1 MRRKRVKSPLKQ
13 ATLESRRRAPFRGW
27 MCENCQEK
35 KVNWQYKKTEREI
48 QFEIILCNSIY
59 FEATWNWCMYIFHKN
74 IVGT

>member
-1 MRRKRVKSPLKQ
+1 MRRKRAKSPLKQ

-48 QFEIILCNSIY
+48 QFEIILILFTLKQHGIGVCTYSIR
-59 FEATWNWCMYIFHKN
+59 I
-74 IVGT
+74 